1 MLTSVVITINNGGEF
16 VQGENTL
23 SAKRWWLVTC
33 VVFVFGFM
41 QPAPLSYAQ
50 TPESQTFTSCDG
62 RLSFDYPAEWF
73 VQETQ
78 TIVPDFSSVDGSSES
93 LPAVRWYYPE
103 EDFLGENWT
112 TPGYFDFSASLQ
124 IPWGLGDDRPTPFEQ
139 LSGIVTVVGGRN
151 PRTYGAPIEMTV
163 QDWVAARQD
172 YIGTN
177 EGLAIVGFQM
187 IIAISDKYD
196 LRINAEADANEMT
209 TLEDALQLF
218 LDTLVYNDNDSNTP
232 PEGWFLYFKDTCAF
246 RFFYPQNW
254 ILSEAASNKILLF
267 NSQDAA
273 DKRIRRR
280 PLDSDELEIT
290 IVPPAEIADYFY
302 GTLDPAQATAEEILS
317 AYVQIEELP
326 AEFPA
331 QVTIGE
337 WEVLRAEMPSGFILL
352 FEFGEG
358 QYAIFAAHDG
368 SGGFSEF
375 EVAVMQ
381 VVESLRYDPSQGTLE
396 DSTQTP

>member
-1 MLTSVVITINNGGEF
+1 MP
-16 VQGENTL
+16 
-23 SAKRWWLVTC
+23 AKRWWLV
-33 VVFVFGFM
+33 VYLLFVISFT
-41 QPAPLSYAQ
+41 QPTPFSYAQ
-50 TPESQTFTSCDG
+50 APESKTFTSCDG

-73 VQETQ
+73 VQATQ
-78 TIVPDFSSVDGSSES
+78 TIVPDFASVDGSSES

-112 TPGYFDFSASLQ
+112 TPGYFDFSASMQ
-124 IPWGLGDDRPTPFEQ
+124 FPFSMDDDRPTPFEQ
-139 LSGIVTVVGGRN
+139 LSNIVTFGGGN
-151 PRTYGAPIEMTV
+151 PRTYGTPIEMTI
-163 QDWVAARQD
+163 QDWLAARQD
-172 YIGTN
+172 YVGTN
-177 EGLAIVGFQM
+177 DSLAIVGFQM
-187 IIAISDKYD
+187 IIAISDEYH
-196 LRINAEADANEMT
+196 LIIHAEADANQMT
-209 TLEDALQLF
+209 ALEDVLQLF
-218 LDTLVYNDNDSNTP
+218 LDTLVYNDDDPNTP
-232 PEGWFLYFKDTCAF
+232 SEGWFLYFTDTCAF

-254 ILSEAASNKILLF
+254 VLSEAASNKILLF

-302 GTLDPAQATAEEILS
+302 GTLELTQAAPEEILS
-317 AYVQIEELP
+317 AYVQLEELP
-326 AEFPA
+326 AEFPV

-358 QYAIFAAHDG
+358 QYAIFAARSG

-375 EVAVMQ
+375 ETAIMQ
-381 VVESLRYDPSQGTLE
+381 VAESLRYEPSQETLE
-396 DSTQTP
+396 ESTQMP